1 MGLTGAAPTRPVL
14 ARPGALCRD
23 SGIHLAAHLGMT
35 VACFRAGRSGPPRP
49 ATAPS
54 PGPSLQTRRLQGMT
68 RTQPVLDLKR
78 CVLRAGTGAHFPSLQ
93 VGSPQGQAGTLKC
106 SEERVRLCPWTE
118 AWSCCPPM
126 SMVGVVWPRHMGST
140 QDLSQ
145 YHAVPFSQP
154 TYGSTCRALCVTPG
168 ACMPQGHPL

>member
-1 MGLTGAAPTRPVL
+1 MTRPVNPGGWCVCSRRVCWHLMYTEHQRLGSSDL
-14 ARPGALCRD
+14 AGHEDPILGDAYTPLHRGENTLYKPQLCQLPLLLPF
-23 SGIHLAAHLGMT
+23 S
-35 VACFRAGRSGPPRP
+35 VASKQ
-49 ATAPS
+49 S
-54 PGPSLQTRRLQGMT
+54 S
-68 RTQPVLDLKR
+68 
-78 CVLRAGTGAHFPSLQ
+78 HFPSLQ